1 MSESQTIGWS
11 GDYSFTPLT
20 TDFNLGYTPAIFWE
34 EGIFPLTPGD
44 YAGLTLSPNVKII
57 PDEVFA
63 VTPAPALVPQPQPQA
78 KPQAKPPVNTPEVLD
93 RNWLTL
99 NNILD
104 FRVGDSVTNIDTE
117 LVTEF
122 FIKYNYL
129 GADKVYKFAIA
140 PSTESYVGGPN
151 QTPEVKAGILTR
163 SSMAIKTFTLAG
175 GEPVYQVLGLEPTM
189 FSLTGLFIG
198 AESGTSGG
206 STTSALTS
214 NVYNAKANLTAVKSS
229 ELFDKEVVKSGRLI
243 EVHLY
248 SKTSGTDSEIKIK
261 YSCLI
266 QNARYFL
273 RRSDRVYYALDL
285 FLLKRL

>member
-1 MSESQTIGWS
+1 MTDFENIDWS
-11 GDYSFTPLT
+11 GGIYFNKPVADLSQGYTPNNWFEFPLPKEFYINLTVGFDPDPNRRIIPSGIFNLT
-20 TDFNLGYTPAIFWE
+20 TD
-34 EGIFPLTPGD
+34 
-44 YAGLTLSPNVKII
+44 KILAS
-57 PDEVFA
+57 DF
-63 VTPAPALVPQPQPQA
+63 
-78 KPQAKPPVNTPEVLD
+78 KPPVKPQYNPPEVLE
-93 RNWLTL
+93 RNWLNL
-99 NNILD
+99 NNVLD
-104 FRVGDSVTNIDTE
+104 FRVGNSITNIDTE

-140 PSTESYVGGPN
+140 PSTESYIGGPN

-175 GEPVYQVLGLEPTM
+175 GEPIYQVLGLEPTM

-198 AESGTSGG
+198 AETNTSTS
-206 STTSALTS
+206 STTSILTS
-214 NVYNAKANLTAVKSS
+214 NVYNPKANLTAVKSS